1 MFNSMRR
8 LGRLF
13 GAFFVRCRPLFVSS
27 LLLAALLTPGSAVI
41 SIAQD
46 IEQLPTLEEMQL
58 PSEDE
63 LLKAYED
70 DKPFDWIVLKERNA
84 VVVVAEVIPRPD
96 PLEEIERRRQRIE
109 NSNPRNQA
117 ERIKRREELDRLE
130 YLTVTLRD
138 NAFDD
143 FKIAVKHVEQVILFE
158 DLMLQRA
165 DKLIEEGSVGNAYDM
180 ITMVQKTSGF
190 ENWEKIPPRF
200 EALLLAEA
208 RIRAQEGDAYAALA
222 LLDELS
228 QRNREHP
235 QLQERYGE
243 LLTPMVEMAV
253 GDQDYGKARY
263 LIGRL
268 AKYFPQH
275 VKVGEW
281 RGQLQGK
288 ADALLQQGVQLTD
301 GREFAAAAEK
311 AREAEGIWPSTGNSR
326 TVYTRLVSRH

>member
-117 ERIKRREELDRLE
+117 ERIKRREE
-130 YLTVTLRD
+130 
-138 NAFDD
+138 
-143 FKIAVKHVEQVILFE
+143 
-158 DLMLQRA
+158 
-165 DKLIEEGSVGNAYDM
+165 
-180 ITMVQKTSGF
+180 
-190 ENWEKIPPRF
+190 
-200 EALLLAEA
+200 
-208 RIRAQEGDAYAALA
+208 
-222 LLDELS
+222 
-228 QRNREHP
+228 
-235 QLQERYGE
+235 
-243 LLTPMVEMAV
+243 
-253 GDQDYGKARY
+253 
-263 LIGRL
+263 
-268 AKYFPQH
+268 
-275 VKVGEW
+275 
-281 RGQLQGK
+281 
-288 ADALLQQGVQLTD
+288 
-301 GREFAAAAEK
+301 
-311 AREAEGIWPSTGNSR
+311 
-326 TVYTRLVSRH
+326 